1 MDLTLDDDQLLLAE
15 SARQLFERTY
25 TTESAREAEDLPD
38 GFSADLWKQACELGW
53 PGIALPEE
61 CGGAGYGALEL
72 AVLAE
77 ELGRGAATLPLLSSY
92 AATLPLLWAA
102 PMRCGRA
109 GWRRWPQAR
118 RSRRWRSPI
127 PGAPTLQVTATDDGW
142 TVSGTK
148 VAVPFGCVADV
159 LVVSVDLGDWQPS
172 LVAIA
177 ADAPGVSCRRHD
189 TFAPDPFAAV
199 TFTDVAIGR
208 DDVVGDALGPRARAR
223 APDRG
228 RHRVRGRASRGGA
241 LALAVDHASNREQF
255 GRPIGVNQ
263 AVSHQCVDMRVEI
276 DAMRVLALQAA
287 WRLDRY
293 DADPAG
299 ATRAVALAN
308 AYARD
313 VLPGIFARAHQVHG
327 AIGFTMEYDLQLFTR
342 QGEGLRAHRRGSG
355 APPRTGGA
363 LDRVVAVTRR
373 AARSSCCS
381 STRSWWR
388 CPCRG
393 AATSAWA
400 SNPPYSRGV
409 VSTSVACARSAPTV
423 HSSRVRCS
431 NGSNWYQRHAFSH
444 VTMSISLSGR
454 PTSSSDFITT
464 SGDSG
469 HVLSECG

>member
-38 GFSADLWKQACELGW
+38 GYSSDLWKQACELGW

-92 AATLPLLWAA
+92 AATLPLVWSGSDAV
-102 PMRCGRA
+102 
-109 GWRRWPQAR
+109 
-118 RSRRWRSPI
+118 RSRWLAPLTAGEAIAALAVTDPR
-127 PGAPTLQVTATDDGW
+127 GAALQVTATDDGW

-148 VAVPFGCVADV
+148 LAVPFGCVADL
-159 LVVSVDLGDWQPS
+159 LVVGIDVDS
-172 LVAIA
+172 AALVAIA

-199 TFTDVAIGR
+199 TFADVAIGR
-208 DDVVGDALGPRARAR
+208 DDVVGDALVLERALAHQTVVDT
-223 APDRG
+223 AYAVG
-228 RHRVRGRASRGGA
+228 LAGGA

-342 QGEGLRAHRRGSG
+342 RTKAYEL
-355 APPRTGGA
+355 TGGGA
-363 LDRVVAVTRR
+363 AHHLEQV
-373 AARSSCCS
+373 ARSI
-381 STRSWWR
+381 
-388 CPCRG
+388 G
-393 AATSAWA
+393 
-400 SNPPYSRGV
+400 
-409 VSTSVACARSAPTV
+409 
-423 HSSRVRCS
+423 
-431 NGSNWYQRHAFSH
+431 
-444 VTMSISLSGR
+444 L
-454 PTSSSDFITT
+454 
-464 SGDSG
+464 
-469 HVLSECG
+469 